1 MAQKVMI
8 NGTYYDLKPSP
19 VLIDGTKYQIGGGRT
34 MIGGTGY
41 DVKLAKS
48 LTWLLNDTVDIWTDF
63 DVYIGFTIDVIHCNR
78 IFCEYAAWLP
88 GRVLNARRDNNTNV
102 LIYSANGWGDG
113 QSGAVYR
120 TITFDEEP
128 TGDFLTWL
136 DANGTRQ

>member
-1 MAQKVMI
+1 
-8 NGTYYDLKPSP
+8 
-19 VLIDGTKYQIGGGRT
+19 

-63 DVYIGFTIDVIHCNR
+63 DVYIGFTIGVIHCNR
-78 IFCEYAAWLP
+78 IFCEYATWLP
-88 GRVLNARRDNNTNV
+88 GRVLNSRQDNNTNV